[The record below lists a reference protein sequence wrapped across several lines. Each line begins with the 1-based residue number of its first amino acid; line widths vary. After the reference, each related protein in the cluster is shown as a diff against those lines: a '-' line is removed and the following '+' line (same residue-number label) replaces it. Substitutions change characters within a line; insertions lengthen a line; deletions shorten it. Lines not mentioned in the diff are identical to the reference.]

1 MDKIENQNIVP
12 KEIVAELDKYI
23 IGQVEAKKLVSIAL
37 VNRYIRSKLP
47 KEIRDDVMPKNIIMV
62 GSTGIG
68 KTEIARRLSKFIK
81 APFIK
86 VEATK
91 YTEVGYVGR
100 DVESMIRDLMSI
112 AVNMVREE
120 MYDSVREEA
129 IKRAEERIIDKL
141 LKASESSEDDNA
153 SDEEKRVREQL
164 REKFRKQLKSG
175 AIDDNLIDVYVSGKM
190 PVSTIEIF
198 SGSNFE
204 EIDMSIGGLI
214 NNIFDRKKRRE
225 LKIKKAR
232 EIIISEELD
241 KLVDH
246 ENIVEIAKSRVENM
260 GIVFIDEIDKI
271 VTKNRTGNDVSR
283 EGVQRD
289 ILPIVEG
296 SKVNTK
302 YGIVDTSHI
311 LFIAAGAFN
320 LSKPSD
326 LIPELQGRFPIKV
339 ELKSLSVGDFKN
351 ILKHTK
357 NSLIRQYVAMFKVYD
372 LTLTFSEEA
381 VDRIAELA
389 FDMNSEGENLGARRL
404 HGVMEKILADLFFEA
419 PGSKLKRVEINLDY
433 VNEKIKINE
442 QKDLNYYII

>member
-1 MDKIENQNIVP
+1 MDKTENQNIVP

-68 KTEIARRLSKFIK
+68 KTEIARRLSKLIK

-112 AVNMVREE
+112 AVSMVREE

-129 IKRAEERIIDKL
+129 SKRAEERIIDKL
-141 LKASESSEDDNA
+141 LKTSEGSENDNA
-153 SDEEKRVREQL
+153 SEEERKIRDKL
-164 REKFRKQLKSG
+164 RGKFRKQLRSG
-175 AIDDNLIDVYVSGKM
+175 DIDDNLIDIYVSGKM

-232 EIIISEELD
+232 EIIISEELE

-246 ENIVEIAKSRVENM
+246 ENIVEVAKSRVENM

-271 VTKNRTGNDVSR
+271 VTKNRTGNDISR

-339 ELKSLSVGDFKN
+339 ELKSLSVNDFKN

-357 NSLIRQYVAMFKVYD
+357 NSLIKQYIAMFKVYN

-381 VDRIAELA
+381 IDRIAELA
-389 FDMNSEGENLGARRL
+389 FNMNYEGENLGARRL
-404 HGVMEKILADLFFEA
+404 HGVIEKILADLFFEA
-419 PGSKLKRVEINLDY
+419 PGSKLKKFEINLDY

>member
-1 MDKIENQNIVP
+1 MDKFEKHNIIP

-23 IGQVEAKKLVSIAL
+23 IGQSEAKKLVSIAL

-47 KEIRDDVMPKNIIMV
+47 KEIRDDVMPKNIIMI

-68 KTEIARRLSKFIK
+68 KTEIARRLSKLIK

-100 DVESMIRDLMSI
+100 DVESMVRDLMSI
-112 AVNMVREE
+112 AVSMVKEE

-129 IKRAEERIIDKL
+129 SKRAEERIIDKL
-141 LKASESSEDDNA
+141 FKVPENSEDE
-153 SDEEKRVREQL
+153 EEKKIGEKVRD
-164 REKFRKQLKSG
+164 KFRKQLRSG
-175 AIDDNLIDVYVSGKM
+175 SLDEDLIDIYVSGKM

-198 SGSNFE
+198 SGGNFE
-204 EIDMSIGGLI
+204 EIDMSLGGLI
-214 NNIFDRKKRRE
+214 NNIFDRKKKRE
-225 LKIKKAR
+225 VKVKKAR
-232 EIIISEELD
+232 EIILSEELE
-241 KLVDH
+241 KLVDN

-260 GIVFIDEIDKI
+260 GIIFIDEIDKI
-271 VTKNRTGNDVSR
+271 ATKNRGGNDVSR

-296 SKVNTK
+296 SKVNTR

-339 ELKSLSVGDFKN
+339 ELKSLSIDDFKN
-351 ILKHTK
+351 ILKETK
-357 NSLIRQYVAMFKVYD
+357 NSLIRQYIEMFKIYN
-372 LTLTFSEEA
+372 LTLKFSEEA
-381 VDRIAELA
+381 IERIAELT
-389 FDMNSEGENLGARRL
+389 FNMNLEGENLGARRL
-404 HGVMEKILADLFFEA
+404 HGVMEKVLADLFFEA
-419 PGSKLKRVEINLDY
+419 PGSKLKKIEIDLNY
-433 VNEKIKINE
+433 VNEKIEIKE
-442 QKDLNYYII
+442 KKDLNYYII